1 MVREEAILSPI
12 SQPRLT
18 KLAKN
23 KTKKPDRKPMKQT
36 ENGVFLTTTFIYC
49 KGRRVC
55 KLEPLGTKW

>member
-12 SQPRLT
+12 SQPRF
-18 KLAKN
+18 AKN
-23 KTKKPDRKPMKQT
+23 KTKKPDRKPVKQT